1 MKIRLREKARSRVP
15 MVLLLIGVA
24 PPIAAQDGPGLT
36 AERVAAF
43 FDAAFDVQR
52 QDHGVVGAVVS
63 VVHDGEVLVRRGYG
77 WADLEAREPV
87 DPDRTLFRIAS
98 ISKTFVWTALMQLV
112 EEGRIDL
119 DADVNRYLDFPIP
132 EAFGEPVRVWHLM
145 THTAGFEEGWIGWA
159 ARVPDDV
166 RPLGEALADL
176 MPARVWPPGRYAAYS
191 NYGAALAGY
200 IVQRVTG
207 RPWHDVVEEQIL
219 EPLAMMSTN
228 ARTELP
234 PGLRERLARG
244 YAWSNGRFV
253 ATPYSYM
260 HLEPAGNMSST
271 ASDMARFMLAHLN
284 GGTLGGR
291 RILEERTARLMHS
304 PRFAPHPELPPL
316 LHGFYRSDRNGLV
329 AFGHGGDVNQ
339 FHSQMRLLPEVGV
352 GVFVSF
358 NSDPGAAARSGLVD
372 AFIDHFFPGEHLPAA
387 PDPAD
392 VDLRE
397 YRGRYV
403 PLRGNFT
410 TLERLRTVFRGGGV
424 GLSTG
429 EGGGLRVGNG
439 MELVPTGPDR
449 FTLRHGELPVV
460 FQRNE
465 EGDVTHMLAGSP
477 LSSFERVDG
486 LDDPG
491 MVRRLFL
498 ATLLVCLVAVVAWAY
513 GAARPFALGDGLPG
527 HHILVAWIHSA
538 AVVALL
544 ACLPAMFDGRL
555 AYGMT
560 PGFRVL
566 LLALNAN
573 LGLGVL
579 VLGFTVEQWLRG
591 RGTLSGRL
599 GYTVVALASLFNAW
613 LVVSFGLLRS
623 PLRLGLPL

>member
-1 MKIRLREKARSRVP
+1 MKIRLREKVRFCVP
-15 MVLLLIGVA
+15 LALLLASVA
-24 PPIAAQDGPGLT
+24 PSVAAQDGPALT
-36 AERVAAF
+36 AERVTAF

-52 QDHGVVGAVVS
+52 QEHRLVGAVVS

-77 WADLEAREPV
+77 WADLEGRVPV
-87 DPDRTLFRIAS
+87 DPERTLFRIAS

-112 EEGRIDL
+112 EDGRIDL
-119 DADVNRYLDFPIP
+119 DADVNRYLDFPVP

-159 ARVPDDV
+159 ARDSDDV

-200 IVQRVTG
+200 IVQRVAG
-207 RPWHDVVEEQIL
+207 RPWHEVVEERIL
-219 EPLAMMSTN
+219 EPLAMTSTN

-234 PGLRERLARG
+234 PELRERLARG
-244 YAWSNGRFV
+244 YAWSNGGFV
-253 ATPYSYM
+253 STPYSYM

-284 GGTLGGR
+284 GGDLDGQ
-291 RILEERTARLMHS
+291 RILEGRTVRLMHS
-304 PRFAPHPELPPL
+304 PRFAPHPDLPPL

-397 YRGRYV
+397 YQGTYV

-410 TLERLRTVFRGGGV
+410 TLERLRSVFRGGGV
-424 GLSTG
+424 GLSIG
-429 EGGGLRVGNG
+429 EGGGLRVGKG
-439 MELVPTGPDR
+439 MQLVPIGPDR
-449 FTLRHGELPVV
+449 FTLRHGTLPVV
-460 FQRNE
+460 FQRNGE
-465 EGDVTHMLAGSP
+465 AAVTHMLAGSP
-477 LSSFERVDG
+477 LSSFKRVDG
-486 LDDPG
+486 LSDPG
-491 MVRRLFL
+491 VVRLLFL

-513 GAARPFALGDGLPG
+513 GAARPSRLDDGLPG
-527 HHILVAWIHSA
+527 HHVLVGWIHAA

-544 ACLPAMFDGRL
+544 ASLPVMLDGRL

-560 PGFRVL
+560 PAFRAL
-566 LLALNAN
+566 LLAINAN

-579 VLGFTVEQWLRG
+579 VLGFAVEQWLRG

-599 GYTVVALASLFNAW
+599 GYTVVALAALFNVW
-613 LVVSFGLLRS
+613 LVVSFDLLR
-623 PLRLGLPL
+623 LPL